1 MIVDSSAL
9 VAVLAQE
16 PDAALFSRLMGESS
30 QVRVSAATVLEA
42 SLVVGPNGIDGLDLL
57 LRSAGAEVV
66 PFDRNQLDQA
76 RRGHFR
82 FGRGRGSRARL
93 NLGDT
98 FSYGLAMTAG
108 EPLLFKG
115 KDFAL
120 TDVTPAYVPD

>member
-30 QVRVSAATVLEA
+30 RVRVSTATVLET
-42 SLVVGPNGIDGLDLL
+42 SLVVGPNGVDGLDLL
-57 LRSAGAEVV
+57 LRSAGADLV
-66 PFDRNQLDQA
+66 PFDQAQLDRA
-76 RRGHFR
+76 RFGHFR
-82 FGRGRGSRARL
+82 YGRGRGSRDRL
-93 NLGDT
+93 NLGEC
-98 FSYGLAMTAG
+98 FSYALGVTSC

-115 KDFAL
+115 GDFAL